1 MNIKKFLTFMLGP
14 DPRAQ
19 EILSKL
25 ESLDNE
31 IKPVVLQRQITGIH
45 INHCNT
51 YIPYMLKEAEY
62 TTDMIV
68 DELYKDLLNIRFGR
82 PLKTS

>member
-1 MNIKKFLTFMLGP
+1 MLGP